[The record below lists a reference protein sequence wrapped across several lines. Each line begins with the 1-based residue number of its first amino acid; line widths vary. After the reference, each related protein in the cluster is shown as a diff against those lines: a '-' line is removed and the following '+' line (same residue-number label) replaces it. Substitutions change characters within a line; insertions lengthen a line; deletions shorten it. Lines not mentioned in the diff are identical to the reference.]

1 MANVTIFD
9 PITKKT
15 KTAAV
20 TLEAAVIQSDPD
32 AVQDYFI
39 KVATAAK
46 KLDGTDIT
54 PKIIRELSDLVRGTT
69 QHDGITATDYAS
81 MTEAIEDY
89 ILNMIEG
96 DGGLD
101 AMNFA

>member
-1 MANVTIFD
+1 MANTIIYD
-9 PITKKT
+9 PITKRSNT
-15 KTAAV
+15 INV

-39 KVATAAK
+39 KLSTTAK
-46 KLDGTDIT
+46 KISGNSIS

-69 QHDGITATDYAS
+69 QHDGVTMTDYAS

-96 DGGLD
+96 NGGAD
-101 AMNFA
+101 AMKF